1 MDYSIPSIFRSLRQ
15 IHIESFLGTSENMV
29 DIYSNKLVK
38 NYLDLQ
44 F

>member
-1 MDYSIPSIFRSLRQ
+1 MIWIILYRLFL
-15 IHIESFLGTSENMV
+15 ESFLGTSENMV
-29 DIYSNKLVK
+29 EIYSNKLVK